1 MEQLNLKN
9 AAAFGNSAFTKVD
22 RAEAL
27 YEERVEQLYALGED
41 VAARV
46 ECPEKIAE
54 ALIKAAQA
62 HVGRRGAYRIAE
74 KALVTALRI
83 VNQLAPADNA
93 RLVSIYKLLGH
104 VCCRQG
110 KHREAMKYNALALL
124 LQMNPQKHSI
134 WGCSNASPFRPLQKP
149 DQEDV
154 SDGTNELRSLLHRPA
169 TEVRCRNER
178 SESELAQAIA
188 QASS

>member
-1 MEQLNLKN
+1 MEKQNLKN
-9 AAAFGNSAFTKVD
+9 AAAFGNSAFTSVD

-27 YEERVEQLYALGED
+27 YEALVEQLYALGED

-54 ALIKAAQA
+54 ALVKAAQA
-62 HVGRRGAYRIAE
+62 HVGRRGGYRLAE
-74 KALVTALRI
+74 KALVTAYRI
-83 VNQLAPADNA
+83 INKIGPADNA
-93 RLVSIYKLLGH
+93 RLVNIYKLLGH

-134 WGCSNASPFRPLQKP
+134 RGMQ
-149 DQEDV
+149 
-154 SDGTNELRSLLHRPA
+154 
-169 TEVRCRNER
+169 
-178 SESELAQAIA
+178 
-188 QASS
+188 